1 MSGWGGHSGSLAM
14 PRARGFASPRV
25 VRQNIA
31 LALGLKFVFLV
42 LGLLGRSTLWMALGA
57 DDGAAMAAI
66 ANGLRILFHREN
78 A

>member
-1 MSGWGGHSGSLAM
+1 M

-25 VRQNIA
+25 VGEYIA

-42 LGLLGRSTLWMALGA
+42 LGLLGRSTLWMALVA

-66 ANGLRILFHREN
+66 ANCLGLLSHREN
-78 A
+78 V